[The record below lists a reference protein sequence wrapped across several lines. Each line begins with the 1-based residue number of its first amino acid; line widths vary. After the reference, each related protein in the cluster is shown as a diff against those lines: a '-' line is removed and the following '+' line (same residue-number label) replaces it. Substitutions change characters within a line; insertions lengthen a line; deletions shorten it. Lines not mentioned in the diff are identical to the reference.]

1 MSIKKNL
8 GNRIREIRVSRSL
21 TQEALAEKINLSAKS
36 LSQIELGNN
45 FVSAETL
52 EELCTALEIN
62 PNVLFDFKYS
72 DVPEDVSLDEV
83 IKRLKNN
90 PNLLKT
96 VYRIIKMFFGN
107 SLYPASANL
116 FIIRQRMLSSEF
128 IKAGFFKPRK
138 ISEWENLFLRP
149 RKLTTQREGLY
160 GINNY

>member
-8 GNRIREIRVSRSL
+8 GNRIREIRISRSL

-52 EELCTALEIN
+52 EELCATLEIN

-72 DVPEDVSLDEV
+72 DVPEDVSLDEI

-96 VYRIIKMFFGN
+96 VYRIVMA
-107 SLYPASANL
+107 LDY
-116 FIIRQRMLSSEF
+116 
-128 IKAGFFKPRK
+128 
-138 ISEWENLFLRP
+138 
-149 RKLTTQREGLY
+149 
-160 GINNY
+160 